1 MKFKY
6 HDFFP
11 TNTPRVFYVEPTLK
25 LSIHV
30 ISTLNARGVFL
41 GLISIVIGLAD
52 FNTAFC
58 LLILSYFLNIFIGS

>member
-25 LSIHV
+25 LSIPRHF
-30 ISTLNARGVFL
+30 NARGVFL

-52 FNTAFC
+52 VNTAFC
-58 LLILSYFLNIFIGS
+58 LLILSYFFNIFIGS